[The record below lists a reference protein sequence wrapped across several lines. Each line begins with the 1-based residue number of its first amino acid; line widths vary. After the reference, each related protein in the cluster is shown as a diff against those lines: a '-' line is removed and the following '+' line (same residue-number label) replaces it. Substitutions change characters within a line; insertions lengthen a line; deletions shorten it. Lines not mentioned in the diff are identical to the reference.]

1 MVLGFWSCVNFNN
14 YGVNL
19 SCRDALVIDM
29 TNRSQFKC
37 IALISAI
44 VCLFLLSSASVLYG
58 ATLPDFERFPP
69 ITQALNGPTA
79 VAVDSSDNIY
89 VAESSSNRLLIF
101 NGEGT
106 YLKTI
111 GWLEKPVS
119 VAVKDDGQIYVGS
132 RGTGSVSVYDPRS
145 VLLFKLGRG
154 DGEFSQPN
162 GIAIDGAG
170 NIYVADSAEDNIKV
184 YNPDGSFNFSFGT
197 SGDRGDGQLNF
208 PVSIAINERTGELF
222 VSDLPVLKSAT
233 GVYEGARI
241 QVFDLSGG
249 LKRSFGAYGVEKGSL
264 VKPLGVALDDEGRV
278 YVTDSYKNIVSV
290 FDSEGEYLGDIY
302 TEGSPMR
309 TPLGISFSKNTSRLF
324 IASLNTVK
332 IEVYGIDVKM
342 INASAGPG
350 GSISPSGTVYVRK
363 ERDQGFKIMANHGYQ
378 IEDVVVDGESVGS
391 ASTYTFSDVTA
402 PHSIEARFTPLSVE
416 NMDSESTGLGRRVA
430 LLIVILVIAA
440 LVIKRQQILGIFQ
453 KKKEE

>member
-1 MVLGFWSCVNFNN
+1 MLF
-14 YGVNL
+14 
-19 SCRDALVIDM
+19 
-29 TNRSQFKC
+29 RS
-37 IALISAI
+37 
-44 VCLFLLSSASVLYG
+44 
-58 ATLPDFERFPP
+58 
-69 ITQALNGPTA
+69 
-79 VAVDSSDNIY
+79 
-89 VAESSSNRLLIF
+89 
-101 NGEGT
+101 
-106 YLKTI
+106 
-111 GWLEKPVS
+111 
-119 VAVKDDGQIYVGS
+119 
-132 RGTGSVSVYDPRS
+132 
-145 VLLFKLGRG
+145 

-241 QVFDLSGG
+241 QVFNLSGG
-249 LKRSFGAYGVEKGSL
+249 LKRSFGAYGVEKGNL

-278 YVTDSYKNIVSV
+278 YVTDSYKNVVSV

-332 IEVYGIDVKM
+332 IEVYGIDVKV